1 MKLRELVFAAHG
13 TSFVLNFTHPE
24 PVCITL
30 LSCGVGSCG
39 SLLTG
44 GVNTTDTRSP
54 TKNPTN
60 NQNTENIL
68 IYVISQDCRVSST

>member
-1 MKLRELVFAAHG
+1 MKLREVVFDVHG

-30 LSCGVGSCG
+30 SLCGVGSCG

-44 GVNTTDTRSP
+44 GVKMTAIRSP
-54 TKNPTN
+54 TKNPTKI
-60 NQNTENIL
+60 QNTENIL
-68 IYVISQDCRVSST
+68 TLYWES